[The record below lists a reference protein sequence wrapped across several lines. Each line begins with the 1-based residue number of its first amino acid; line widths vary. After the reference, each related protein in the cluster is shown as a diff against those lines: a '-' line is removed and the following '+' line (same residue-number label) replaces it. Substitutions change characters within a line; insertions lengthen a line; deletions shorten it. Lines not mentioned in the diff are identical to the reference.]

1 MVAVTPR
8 DARMGRFISVLV
20 VFGGGGG
27 GGQAK
32 SATRGQDGISK
43 SIIART
49 LQCWTLNLA
58 SSHGL
63 GSPALPHYVTD
74 SPYHTPRPAFNRPC
88 ARSSPHA
95 ALDLFQNQPAQR
107 TSSRGAVRT
116 GAGHVQLSPPPPGQY
131 GTMDV
136 TGPIDSP
143 CHTICRAQ
151 FVAERSVRYVSR
163 TGPAREMHDHRQNA
177 FRRLTDR
184 SHFPASTPLDVA
196 ACSMLQ
202 RARMQNK
209 CGHHRWQPIHN
220 DRKAINDKENEE

>member
-1 MVAVTPR
+1 MRLGDVVLCSDYKSDSEER
-8 DARMGRFISVLV
+8 VGGSGDVEGCEDGQVYISAASVW
-20 VFGGGGG
+20 GGK

-58 SSHGL
+58 SSNGL

-74 SPYHTPRPAFNRPC
+74 LTDHTPRPAFNRPC

-116 GAGHVQLSPPPPGQY
+116 GAGHVRLSPPPPGQY

-177 FRRLTDR
+177 FRRLTD
-184 SHFPASTPLDVA
+184 
-196 ACSMLQ
+196 
-202 RARMQNK
+202 
-209 CGHHRWQPIHN
+209 
-220 DRKAINDKENEE
+220 